1 MGGAYPLRQCAVM
14 DKEEQKHMDRVEEAR
29 RTLLAL
35 YGGSHSPL
43 EESDPDF
50 AAIKQ
55 RLVYGELYAQEAL
68 DPVMRELI
76 LLAVA
81 TTNQTMSE
89 VKLHTCAALRSGAYP
104 EAVKEAVYHCA
115 PYIGLGKAEAA
126 AAAVNEV
133 LRTQGISLP
142 LASQRTVSEEDRL
155 TAGIA
160 AQKSIFGPHIDEMR
174 AAAPNDKKPLQDYL
188 SAYCFGDFYTRSGL
202 DIRQRELLTFSIL
215 SAQGGCENQIKAH
228 AGGNAA
234 VGNDKP
240 LLLAALMLCMPYI
253 GLPRTLNALSC
264 VDQVLPEPPEGD
276 RPSPQK

>member
-89 VKLHTCAALRSGAYP
+89 VKLHTCAALRSGASP

-160 AQKSIFGPHIDEMR
+160 AQKSIFGPHID
-174 AAAPNDKKPLQDYL
+174 
-188 SAYCFGDFYTRSGL
+188 
-202 DIRQRELLTFSIL
+202 
-215 SAQGGCENQIKAH
+215 
-228 AGGNAA
+228 
-234 VGNDKP
+234 
-240 LLLAALMLCMPYI
+240 
-253 GLPRTLNALSC
+253 
-264 VDQVLPEPPEGD
+264 
-276 RPSPQK
+276 